1 MHQVRMGTNW
11 LNSSTVKGTQGLLWT
26 SRWMGAKSVFTSWI
40 KQNAYWATTGFA
52 RPADWGKLL
61 QPLLN
66 TGEVT
71 QLSALS
77 WEISKSRKMLRGWRV
92 SWRSIKATRL
102 KCIAY
107 EETWESW
114 AGSVQRILRAIL
126 IAAYAV
132 LKDVSHQRQK
142 IPIVH
147 SRLGCR
153 DNSFRQ
159 HLGKFRLLGMKNFF
173 IRILMQ
179 RKC

>member
-92 SWRSIKATRL
+92 SWTQGNQT
-102 KCIAY
+102 
-107 EETWESW
+107 E
-114 AGSVQRILRAIL
+114 
-126 IAAYAV
+126 
-132 LKDVSHQRQK
+132 
-142 IPIVH
+142 VH
-147 SRLGCR
+147 SIWGDLRELSWFSAEDFEGNLNSSLRCLEGCFP
-153 DNSFRQ
+153 SKTAK
-159 HLGKFRLLGMKNFF
+159 LKFQLFTAD
-173 IRILMQ
+173 
-179 RKC
+179 